1 MDMIRKTIAVVAVAV
16 LVCSVSAS
24 EVSKKKVDEITKIV
38 RWEFNC
44 VVSPGRKPAKWQV
57 YANLSDPKIKT
68 TIYAK
73 VGKAVKPFETKA
85 KLEGIPGQALRTIN
99 QKVNKRFSYKNA
111 GDIALKA
118 VAEAEHEYPMVKKGD
133 EVTVRYSRNGTFRK
147 ASGVVKSIRDN
158 GKTYEIGNTLVRVS
172 EIRDADRQY
181 FDAELNDSLRQ
192 KFIGSFAE
200 QLPTL
205 KKNYTNYLMA
215 EELEKV
221 VANEKNGYV
230 FFKGKWQ
237 TAKSVTDQL
246 IKYYFDV
253 TKKRHDVEK
262 KHFVTGKKPVPKKK
276 K

>member
-1 MDMIRKTIAVVAVAV
+1 MNIIRKSIAVIAVAM

-24 EVSKKKVDEITKIV
+24 EVSRKKIAAITRIV

-57 YANLSDPKIKT
+57 YKTLTDPKIKT
-68 TIYAK
+68 TVYAK
-73 VGKAVKPFETKA
+73 VGKVVKPFETKA
-85 KLEGIPGQALRTIN
+85 KLAGVSAQALRTIN
-99 QKVNKRFSYKNA
+99 QKVNKRFAYKNA

-133 EVTVRYSRNGTFRK
+133 EVTVRYQRGGTLRR

-158 GKTYEIGNTLVRVS
+158 GTCYEIGNTLVRVS
-172 EIRDADRQY
+172 EILEADRQY
-181 FDAELNDSLRQ
+181 FDAELNEALRQ
-192 KFIGSFAE
+192 KFISSFAE
-200 QLPTL
+200 KLPAL
-205 KKNYTNYLMA
+205 KKNYYDYLMA

-221 VANEKNGYV
+221 VANEKSGYV
-230 FFKGKWQ
+230 FFKNRWQ

-246 IKYYFDV
+246 IKYYSDV

-262 KHFVTGKKPVPKKK
+262 KHFVTGKKPAPKKK

>member
-1 MDMIRKTIAVVAVAV
+1 MNMIRKTIAVVAVAV

-24 EVSKKKVDEITKIV
+24 EVSRKKVAEITKIV

-44 VVSPGRKPAKWQV
+44 VVSPGRKPAKWHI
-57 YANLSDPKIKT
+57 YKTLTDAKIKT

-85 KLEGIPGQALRTIN
+85 KLEGIPAQALRAIN
-99 QKVNKRFSYKNA
+99 QKVNKRFAYKNA

-133 EVTVRYSRNGTFRK
+133 EVTVRYTRNGTYRR

-158 GKTYEIGNTLVRVS
+158 GKSYEIGNTIVRVS
-172 EIRDADRQY
+172 EIREADRQY
-181 FDAELNDSLRQ
+181 FDAELNEALRQ
-192 KFIGSFAE
+192 KFIGSFSE

-253 TKKRHDVEK
+253 TKKRHEVEK